1 MLCGFWNCDETF
13 PIHCRKSDKNTS
25 KNEMKR
31 QVMYSYVSAT
41 SPSAS
46 RSIALRDPQAL
57 LYLVDLCREA
67 LKGFCLFRLSTL
79 WLLLCVKVIA
89 ERRFN
94 KSQRERK
101 RNAFVLFESSVL
113 LPYSSP
119 KAALFAFVSP
129 RSFSAFLLLETP
141 TINNNKQ
148 ESSVVASRFSHH
160 HHRAAAFV
168 EERAKGGCARS
179 FTLTFH

>member
-1 MLCGFWNCDETF
+1 
-13 PIHCRKSDKNTS
+13 
-25 KNEMKR
+25 
-31 QVMYSYVSAT
+31 
-41 SPSAS
+41 
-46 RSIALRDPQAL
+46 
-57 LYLVDLCREA
+57 
-67 LKGFCLFRLSTL
+67 
-79 WLLLCVKVIA
+79 
-89 ERRFN
+89 
-94 KSQRERK
+94 
-101 RNAFVLFESSVL
+101 VL

-141 TINNNKQ
+141 TTNNNKQ

>member
-1 MLCGFWNCDETF
+1 
-13 PIHCRKSDKNTS
+13 
-25 KNEMKR
+25 MKT

-94 KSQRERK
+94 KSQREREK
-101 RNAFVLFESSVL
+101 ETLLCFSNRLCSFLTPPQKPHCSLLSLLALSLLFFFSAQQQTTNRSRRSSPLVFRIIIIARRLLWRSAQKGGARAL
-113 LPYSSP
+113 LP
-119 KAALFAFVSP
+119 
-129 RSFSAFLLLETP
+129 
-141 TINNNKQ
+141 
-148 ESSVVASRFSHH
+148 
-160 HHRAAAFV
+160 
-168 EERAKGGCARS
+168 
-179 FTLTFH
+179 